1 MKILVAGGAG
11 YIGTHT
17 CVALL
22 LAGHEVIVV
31 DSLVNSQRSNVKAVQ
46 EITNQNIE
54 FVEVDVRNKEVLNN
68 VFSSHQIEA
77 VIDFAGH
84 KAVSD
89 SISKPL
95 DYYDNNIN
103 CAIALLECMS
113 VHDVKTFVFSSS
125 ATVYGEPA
133 ELPITENARIAPQN
147 PYGRTKQYIEG
158 LLNDVSKAD
167 KSWKIAILRYFNPA
181 GSHPSGLIGEQPN
194 NIPNNLMPIITRVAT
209 GELEQLKIFGGDYDT
224 PDGTAVR
231 DYIHVMDLAR
241 GHTDAIQKLVNSSA
255 DEVLTINLG
264 AGRGYSVLEVL
275 TTFEKVCGRK
285 LPFEIVDRREGDV
298 ACCYAAPGLA
308 KQLINWEAEFGLY
321 EMCEHAW
328 KWQKHLDGLSKI
340 KKG

>member
-1 MKILVAGGAG
+1 M
-11 YIGTHT
+11 
-17 CVALL
+17 
-22 LAGHEVIVV
+22 
-31 DSLVNSQRSNVKAVQ
+31 
-46 EITNQNIE
+46 
-54 FVEVDVRNKEVLNN
+54 
-68 VFSSHQIEA
+68 
-77 VIDFAGH
+77 
-84 KAVSD
+84 SD

-113 VHDVKTFVFSSS
+113 VHNVKNFVFSSS

-255 DEVLTINLG
+255 SEVLTINLG
-264 AGRGYSVLEVL
+264 TGRGYSVLEVL
-275 TTFEKVCGRK
+275 STFEKICGRK
-285 LPFEIVDRREGDV
+285 IPFDIVDRREGDV

-308 KQLINWEAEFGLY
+308 KQLINWEAEFGIY

-328 KWQKHLDGLSKI
+328 KWQKQLDRLGKI
-340 KKG
+340 EKE